1 MIQEHGLTNINL
13 YFYNCLVVPPTDL
26 IKYNNPNNCILLTNI
41 FMLWIFSHKLKV
53 NDIKYARIYELKE
66 VAENVLLFFYFL
78 VS

>member
-1 MIQEHGLTNINL
+1 
-13 YFYNCLVVPPTDL
+13 
-26 IKYNNPNNCILLTNI
+26 
-41 FMLWIFSHKLKV
+41 MLWIFSHKLKV